1 MAKEVKINLDILDS
15 VKKVYDESIETLENA
30 LNELSTTIEELRSQ
44 QWKSNGADAFFQNY
58 DDTWKKELKD
68 HISYLKHLRDCL
80 ATAQSLYH
88 EKYDA
93 KM

>member
-1 MAKEVKINLDILDS
+1 MATEVKVNLDILDNT
-15 VKKVYDESIETLENA
+15 KRVYDEAIETLEEAMNK
-30 LNELSTTIEELRSQ
+30 LENTIENLRTQ

-58 DDTWKKELKD
+58 DGEWKKNLND

-80 ATAQSLYH
+80 AKAQTSFRD
-88 EKYDA
+88 KYEA

>member
-44 QWKSNGADAFFQNY
+44 QWKSNGADAFF
-58 DDTWKKELKD
+58 
-68 HISYLKHLRDCL
+68 
-80 ATAQSLYH
+80 
-88 EKYDA
+88 
-93 KM
+93 